1 MSYGDYVK
9 DIDITE
15 LIMKAKELYKNGGSN

>member
-1 MSYGDYVK
+1 MSYGDYIK

-15 LIMKAKELYKNGGSN
+15 LIMKAKELYKNGGNN